1 MAHPKVASETIRKI
15 VRRANRS
22 SDDANAVPGLRQGKY
37 DELHSLVAR
46 AAVLLGEMKQATEDS
61 IIEKLQNQQAAAT
74 TNATTA
80 TDEQG
85 KRFINPMVA
94 DEDDSGTPRAGDTQQ
109 ETE

>member
-1 MAHPKVASETIRKI
+1 MAHLKVASETIRKI

-94 DEDDSGTPRAGDTQQ
+94 DEDDSDTPRAGDTQQ